1 MALPIIERPLYN
13 LITLETA
20 AWSTPFT
27 WVDRTSSIV
36 NSVSYSE
43 GGRLAAP
50 GQTQVDVG
58 TLTATFKNLSTA
70 PLVGDLV
77 RLRRA
82 GTTEYAFTGYVENVS
97 QQVVF
102 DSTVSTST
110 PVVLTT
116 IYCADWVGYVSQ
128 FQLEGIGGA
137 LPSTG
142 ALVTSSIYEWE
153 GRIAAIHKA
162 IDATYATKMIG
173 YTYTAGNVGMGD
185 TDMVGTISHHLDL
198 IAATDSVYWYGAH
211 VLPTNKTTGRTGLV
225 YLRDFSTAPSSGK
238 TFTDLVGTA
247 GQLHYVEIDL
257 ESSSANVANTIVANN
272 RARIAMTLEEVTQV
286 GGFNQE
292 NYMVI
297 AGVDTVGVP
306 FDATWKDSDAT
317 SITTYGNRQAEVMT
331 NVGFQA
337 TSLKVNLLAN
347 PSVEYADTGWGGSNL
362 RVARRKPS
370 ENSTPFT
377 AADGQWALRGRVS
390 AAVASPSMG
399 FGGSESD
406 GVPVVAGRSYMA
418 QAKAMRGVP
427 NRTDVRARAYIQWF
441 NEAGGVISTSFGS
454 QVSLPGGYLWQT
466 CTVAAT
472 APAGA
477 ERANVGL
484 DFNRSGGGNFT
495 VGDIFW
501 GDAFM
506 LRRSASATAVTYFD
520 GDTQWD
526 TSNVYFWTGAV
537 GLSPSFQANN
547 DLDTTTGNI
556 LARYSTT
563 GIEITR
569 IRWNAQEDLASV
581 SAMYVGSKIS
591 IVYKGTT
598 TTHRIVGIDGNI
610 DSERYMIDYYLEKV

>member
-36 NSVSYSE
+36 NSVSYAE
-43 GGRLAAP
+43 GGRLSAP

-58 TLTATFKNLSTA
+58 TLTATFKNLSTV
-70 PLVGDLV
+70 PIVGDLV

-97 QQVVF
+97 QNVVF
-102 DSTVSTST
+102 DSTVSAST
-110 PVVLTT
+110 PVTLTT

-137 LPSTG
+137 LPVSG
-142 ALVTSSIYEWE
+142 NLVTSSVYEWE

-162 IDATYATKMIG
+162 IDATYATKIIG
-173 YTYTAGNVGMGD
+173 YNYTAGNIAMGD
-185 TDMVGTISHHLDL
+185 TDMVGTVSQHLDL

-225 YLRDFSTAPSSGK
+225 YLRDLSTAPSSGK
-238 TFTDLVGTA
+238 TFTDVVGTA

-272 RARIAMTLEEVTQV
+272 RARIAITLEEVTQV

-292 NYMVI
+292 NYLVI
-297 AGVDTVGVP
+297 NGVDTVGVG
-306 FDATWKDSDAT
+306 FDATYKASDAT
-317 SITTYGNRQAEVMT
+317 SITTYGNRQAEITT
-331 NVGFQA
+331 NAGFQA
-337 TSLKVNLLAN
+337 TSLNVNLLSN
-347 PSVEYADTGWGGSNL
+347 PSFEYSDTGWSASGF
-362 RVARRKPS
+362 RIARRKPS
-370 ENSTPFT
+370 ENVTFFN
-377 AADGQWALRGRVS
+377 AVDGEWALRAR
-390 AAVASPSMG
+390 ATASTTPS
-399 FGGSESD
+399 FAFTGSESD
-406 GVPVVAGRSYMA
+406 AMPVVAGRSYMA
-418 QAKAMRGVP
+418 QAQALRGVP
-427 NRTDVRARAYIQWF
+427 NRTDARGRIFIQWF
-441 NEAGGVISTSFGS
+441 NEAGGSISITFGS
-454 QVSLPGGYLWQT
+454 QVTLPGSFSWQT
-466 CTVAAT
+466 LSVTGT

-477 ERANVGL
+477 ERAYVGIE
-484 DFNRSGGGNFT
+484 FNRSGGGNFT
-495 VGDIFW
+495 AGDIFW
-501 GDAFM
+501 ADAFM
-506 LRRSASATAVTYFD
+506 FRRSASATPVSYYD
-520 GDTQWD
+520 GDTQWTAGD
-526 TSNVYFWTGAV
+526 LYFWTGAV
-537 GLSPSFQANN
+537 GLSPSFRVNN
-547 DLDTTTGNI
+547 DLDTLVDNVLT
-556 LARYSTT
+556 RYSTT

-598 TTHRIVGIDGNI
+598 TTHRIVGIEGNI
-610 DSERYMIDYYLEKV
+610 DAERYMIDYYLEKV